1 MNENNYFETSKTI
14 VTEVGEDLYNLTIGK
29 VYVGQFERSAL
40 RHIIEQ
46 MDNKILVGV

>member
-1 MNENNYFETSKTI
+1 MNEKNDLETRKTI
-14 VTEVGEDLYNLTIGK
+14 VTEVGEDLYNLTVGK

-46 MDNKILVGV
+46 MDNKILVGL